1 MEKINYKIVI
11 IGESM
16 VGKTSLITRYT
27 KNIFSNTSVK
37 DRTVNAY
44 GVEKTISVNETVI
57 KLTIWVK
64 YFIIKDTA
72 GEEKYHALTPMY
84 YRDADGVILVFDLT
98 NADTFNTITKWIE
111 EVKSHCKS
119 DIKIILCGNKCDIQ
133 DQQQITYEQAKKY
146 SFILKRLAENSNAN
160 YVVASAR
167 KDVNVADLF
176 SSLALR
182 IISF

>member
-64 YFIIKDTA
+64 Y
-72 GEEKYHALTPMY
+72 LL
-84 YRDADGVILVFDLT
+84 YRTLQ
-98 NADTFNTITKWIE
+98 E
-111 EVKSHCKS
+111 
-119 DIKIILCGNKCDIQ
+119 
-133 DQQQITYEQAKKY
+133 
-146 SFILKRLAENSNAN
+146 
-160 YVVASAR
+160 R
-167 KDVNVADLF
+167 KN
-176 SSLALR
+176 
-182 IISF
+182 IMH